1 MAGIVFA
8 RRGVVRQFTPVVPSR
23 HLVIT
28 LTVLLLPRTAW
39 AHPGRTLAPHD
50 LWRAWT
56 LAPAV
61 LAGLLLSGALY
72 AWGAHILWKRA
83 GRGRVVAPWM
93 AAAFAGAL
101 VALIVALI
109 SPLDAMGSVLFSAH
123 MGQHLLLMMVAAPL
137 MALGEP
143 LIVTLWALPPRW
155 RRTVGRSW
163 LRARPLRLAW
173 KRVSQP
179 GVALLLHIITL
190 WVWHLPAL
198 YERALRDERV
208 HVLEHAT
215 FFLTALL
222 FWWVLVRRHGRRMRA
237 GPAIA
242 YLFTAA
248 LQSTI
253 LGALITMSRLPWYP
267 SHFATTQPWGL
278 TPLEDQQL
286 AGLLM
291 WIPAGVVYLIP
302 LVALLIRV
310 LRAEAHDS
318 HPGELIVGVQ
328 RPAAAGVSA
337 RGTP

>member
-1 MAGIVFA
+1 VYHLIRSV
-8 RRGVVRQFTPVVPSR
+8 RPRYVVIALAALLVPR
-23 HLVIT
+23 A
-28 LTVLLLPRTAW
+28 AW
-39 AHPGRTLAPHD
+39 AHPGRALAPHD

-61 LAGLLLSGALY
+61 LAGVLLSGALY
-72 AWGAHILWKRA
+72 IQGVSTLWTRA
-83 GRGRVVAPWM
+83 GRGRVVAPWR

-101 VALIVALI
+101 AAVFAALI
-109 SPLDAMGSVLFSAH
+109 SPLDALGSVLFSAH
-123 MGQHLLLMMVAAPL
+123 MVQHLLLIMVAAPL

-143 LIVTLWALPPRW
+143 LVVTLWALPPRW

-163 LRARPLRLAW
+163 LRARPLRIAW
-173 KRVSQP
+173 KGVSQP
-179 GVALLLHIITL
+179 GVALLLHVLAL
-190 WVWHLPAL
+190 WLWHLPLL

-208 HVLEHAT
+208 HALEHAT

-222 FWWVLVRRHGRRMRA
+222 FWWVLARRHGHRMGA

-242 YLFTAA
+242 YLFAAA

-253 LGALITMSRLPWYP
+253 LGALITMSRRPWYP
-267 SHFATTQPWGL
+267 SHFGTTQPWGL

-291 WIPAGVVYLIP
+291 WIPAGIVYLIALVP
-302 LVALLIRV
+302 LVTRALSGAKSTLV
-310 LRAEAHDS
+310 EAQGS
-318 HPGELIVGVQ
+318 AI
-328 RPAAAGVSA
+328 AGVSA